1 MYGPQTCSELE
12 FDLWPWLSIA
22 PISRTSSPSPTRS
35 PTPAQSGISPASAS
49 RARSAPVGAIVGPII
64 GIVAVVLIAL
74 AVILC
79 RRRRRRTTHPSI
91 SPFQDTGELSSARPN
106 PPRAK
111 GFVPRIHTGSMITPI
126 SMQESSSANTPLARS
141 GKHQLNVSVGS
152 SSSPVTRPSDTSP
165 TSLSSPEIVAIRR
178 DIQHL
183 MELVARPRSQTDES
197 PPEYVG

>member
-1 MYGPQTCSELE
+1 MHCPQTCSELD
-12 FDLWPWLSIA
+12 FHLWPCLSIA
-22 PISRTSSPSPTRS
+22 PRSRTSSPTPARS
-35 PTPAQSGISPASAS
+35 PTSAQSGISSASAS
-49 RARSAPVGAIVGPII
+49 RARSATVGAIVGPII

-74 AVILC
+74 AVILY
-79 RRRRRRTTHPSI
+79 RRRRRRTAHPSI
-91 SPFQDTGELSSARPN
+91 SPFQDPGELLSARPN

-111 GFVPRIHTGSMITPI
+111 GFVPRIHTGGMIAPI
-126 SMQESSSANTPLARS
+126 SMQETSSAGTPLARS

-152 SSSPVTRPSDTSP
+152 SSSPVTQPSDTSP
-165 TSLSSPEIVAIRR
+165 TNLSSPEIVAIRR